1 MKERYTH
8 EQIGEAYK
16 RYFRKIDPVIE
27 VLRMAPQLSQLGVNT
42 VANASIDFMIISHV
56 HQQLVR
62 GIAVTATIE
71 DGPMVC
77 RELILSCNPDMAED
91 ESLLDHFAST
101 PLEVEDKPFIF
112 VAYDNETLK
121 YVLEHARVHMELPKA
136 KIMLTERN
144 VPFYLARD
152 NDINGIFP
160 TRVRLEEGVSLI
172 FRNRLDVESR

>member
-42 VANASIDFMIISHV
+42 VANVSIDFMIISYIL
-56 HQQLVR
+56 QQIVR
-62 GIAVTATIE
+62 GIAVAGVVE

-77 RELILSCNPDMAED
+77 RELILSCNPDMPQD
-91 ESLLDHFAST
+91 KQLLDPFAST

-112 VAYDNETLK
+112 VAYDNETLE
-121 YVLEHARVHMELPKA
+121 YVLEHARVHMKLPNA
-136 KIMLTERN
+136 RIMLTESGI
-144 VPFYLARD
+144 PFYLARD
-152 NDINGIFP
+152 DDINGIFP
-160 TRVRLEEGVSLI
+160 ARLRLEEGVSLI
-172 FRNRLDVESR
+172 FTERRDVESR